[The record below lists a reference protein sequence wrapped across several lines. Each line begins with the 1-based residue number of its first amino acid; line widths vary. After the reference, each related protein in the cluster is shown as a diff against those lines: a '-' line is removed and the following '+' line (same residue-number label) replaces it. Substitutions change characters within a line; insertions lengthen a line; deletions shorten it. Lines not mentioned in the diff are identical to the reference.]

1 MKKIL
6 FLVLLPIILIS
17 CNKEI
22 PVGHHADAR
31 LTISHNVSGSFL
43 IYDSLLYYNAAQ
55 NLYSVTRV
63 EYYLSGF
70 TFRKDYG
77 EHYIAQDVLYLNAF
91 DESNDFKIKGIP
103 EGEYSGLSFYIGV
116 DPKYNI
122 SGALPSTMENLN
134 MAWPDQMGGGYHFL
148 KFEGHYK
155 SADTIKGYATHL
167 GLNPNLIKITF
178 NEPFTITAEQQ
189 LAIDLS
195 MDMNKWFEEPNL
207 YDLTKDKVYTMG
219 DMEAMAKIAE
229 NGKTVFEL
237 KQIK

>member
-6 FLVLLPIILIS
+6 ILLLVPMILIS
-17 CNKEI
+17 CKKEI
-22 PVGHHADAR
+22 PVGHHADAQ
-31 LTISHNVSGSFL
+31 LIISHNVSGSAL
-43 IYDSLLYYNAAQ
+43 IYDSLLYLNAAQ
-55 NLYSVTRV
+55 NLFSVTRV

-77 EHYIAQDVLYLNAF
+77 EHYLAKDVFLINANK
-91 DESNDFKIKGIP
+91 EENNFKISGIP
-103 EGEYSGLSFYIGV
+103 EGDYSGLSFYIGV
-116 DPKYNI
+116 DPKNNV
-122 SGALPSTMENLN
+122 SGALPSTLENLN

-155 SADTIKGYATHL
+155 SADTIKGYAMHL
-167 GLNPNLIKITF
+167 GLNPNLVKITF
-178 NEPFTITAEQQ
+178 NKPFTVTAEQQ
-189 LAIDLS
+189 FTIDLS

-207 YDLTKDKVYTMG
+207 YDLTIEKVYIMG

-229 NGKTVFEL
+229 NGKNVFEL